1 MRITFLGTSH
11 GVPEPHRRCSSA
23 MITLGSGEN
32 ARRYFIDMGLNVI
45 DELRTR
51 HLPIDSVKAVF
62 ITHMHGDHVDGLVP
76 FADLCSWYFKTVC
89 ATIFLPELECIEP
102 LKGWLHALDVQ
113 LREELRL
120 EPVAEGVIYDDGF
133 LKVTAARTQHCRTSY
148 SYLLE
153 AEGKRVLFSGDLS
166 REPANDFPVHFAK
179 DEPLDLAV
187 CECAHF
193 EATKYLPVFEACHFR
208 SLVFNHYVN
217 KHIGSIFEVSKALN
231 PLPVTLATDGME
243 IEL

>member
-1 MRITFLGTSH
+1 MRITFLGASH
-11 GVPEPHRRCSSA
+11 GMPEAHRRCSSA
-23 MITLGSGEN
+23 MITLGFGEN

-51 HLPIDSVKAVF
+51 NLPIDSVKAVF

-76 FADLCSWYFKTVC
+76 FADLCSWRFTTVS
-89 ATIFLPELECIEP
+89 TTVFLPELECIEP
-102 LKGWLHALDVQ
+102 LKGWLHALDVR
-113 LREELRL
+113 LREEIRF
-120 EPVAEGVIYDDGF
+120 EPVSEGVVYDDGF
-133 LKVTAARTQHCRTSY
+133 LKVTAARTRHCRTSY
-148 SYLLE
+148 AYLLE

-166 REPANDFPVHFAK
+166 REPANDFPAHFAK
-179 DEPLDLAV
+179 EAPLDLAV

-193 EATKYLPVFEACHFR
+193 EATKYLPVFEACQIR

-217 KHIGSIFEVSKALN
+217 KHIGGIVEVTKALN
-231 PLPVTLATDGME
+231 PLPVTLANDGME